1 MNYEAR
7 RNSFMPAQPLV
18 TFVSPGRALAGGASI
33 WTLHWTGSPT
43 WRQCRVSRH
52 GGPAYA
58 VENSLP
64 SGSCMTHQRPAGPS
78 STSPMR
84 VAPNF
89 SSRATSSS
97 RPRAHCGRR
106 CASGSC
112 RTSAQEPPGT
122 AASDRGRCR
131 WSRQTDP
138 RGVVSPRS
146 RERFGGRVVNDR
158 LRADVACGQQ
168 LRDER
173 AGVLHLILQGRSP
186 EVRKGGRVR
195 AVDDQLPTQWHSA
208 SLPGVQRP
216 VQPWKAGP
224 SVSQ

>member
-1 MNYEAR
+1 MRIA
-7 RNSFMPAQPLV
+7 SWAPAL
-18 TFVSPGRALAGGASI
+18 G
-33 WTLHWTGSPT
+33 TGSPT
-43 WRQCRVSRH
+43 CRECGVSRH
-52 GGPAYA
+52 GGSAYA
-58 VENSLP
+58 APNSLP

-78 STSPMR
+78 STSRMR

-89 SSRATSSS
+89 SSRVISSS

-112 RTSAQEPPGT
+112 QTSAPEPSGT

-131 WSRQTDP
+131 WSRRTDP
-138 RGVVSPRS
+138 RVSYRGVAAKDSAAAVL
-146 RERFGGRVVNDR
+146 NHR

-186 EVRKGGRVR
+186 EVREGGRLR
-195 AVDDQLPTQWHSA
+195 AVDNQLPTQWHSA

-216 VQPWKAGP
+216 VRP
-224 SVSQ
+224 